1 MIPEVALYEFLKET
15 IEAADSASQLY
26 EIALHD
32 TLFQPLTEDVAIRIG
47 EVESSIAPL
56 PGAEEAEEFDARFP
70 LVIYSRIPKDEWDS
84 RVNYR
89 DQVNRISR
97 ELALLIYNDPR
108 LNLRVN
114 DCRVLGSR
122 RGYDSINTDRFAVAN
137 LDVIINE
144 TGQQIGG

>member
-15 IEAADSASQLY
+15 IEAADSASPLF
-26 EIALHD
+26 EVALHD
-32 TLFQPLTEDVAIRIG
+32 TFFQQLTEDVAIRIG
-47 EVESSIAPL
+47 DTESQIAPL
-56 PGAEEAEEFDARFP
+56 PGAEEAQEFDARITM
-70 LVIYSRIPKDEWDS
+70 VIYSRIPKEEWDS
-84 RVNYR
+84 RAAYR

-97 ELALLIYNDPR
+97 ALTLLIYNDPR

-137 LDVIINE
+137 LDLILNE

>member
-15 IEAADSASQLY
+15 IAAADVGSVLC
-26 EIALHD
+26 EVALHD
-32 TLFQPLTEDVAIRIG
+32 TFFQQLTDEVAIRIG
-47 EVESSIAPL
+47 DVESEIAPL
-56 PGAEEAEEFDARFP
+56 PGAEAAEEFNARLT
-70 LVIYSRIPKDEWDS
+70 LVIYSRIPKEEWDS
-84 RVNYR
+84 RAAYR

-137 LDVIINE
+137 LDVILNE